1 MLKSKLNAFLLQEL
15 PNVDLFKE
23 EIDYAKKQQLI
34 SEEMIISEK
43 HDFSLF
49 SEAYI
54 ERSNKETE
62 ELLAEESGEFLH
74 TPIHYLDKHKQE
86 FIYIETSRFNIVG
99 TDSLCLEVDDVFGTY
114 EVMLG
119 LKLQKKHEKSIKT
132 FLSNELTGDAKFSLL
147 FSQADGLWDFNFAL
161 NGVEGFTEDMT
172 IGEACKLVYLFLF
185 KLLEAVEGTNIK

>member
-1 MLKSKLNAFLLQEL
+1 MLKSKFNAFLLQEL
-15 PNVDLFKE
+15 PNVELFKE

-43 HDFSLF
+43 NDDFLF
-49 SEAYI
+49 SDAYI

-62 ELLAEESGEFLH
+62 ELLAEESEEFLH
-74 TPIHYLDKHKQE
+74 TPIHYLEKHKQE
-86 FIYIETSRFNIVG
+86 FIYIETSRLNIVS

-119 LKLQKKHEKSIKT
+119 LKLQKKHEKAIKS
-132 FLSNELTGDAKFSLL
+132 FLMNELKGDPKFSLL

-161 NGVEGFTEDMT
+161 NGVEGFTEEMT
-172 IGEACKLVYLFLF
+172 IGEASKLVYLFLF
-185 KLLEAVEGTNIK
+185 KLLETVEENNQ